1 MSELHSL
8 TMQVLSLSKWTHCIL
23 PILKKNLSS
32 HSSKKNSKKC
42 KLGVMTREVLH
53 GNLWRLRDTVLRNR
67 KLSTILPC
75 YLLKLMQIKMAY
87 FLKMNSS
94 LLQNLAQLLKR
105 LKVSPKLKRLKQN
118 LLSTS
123 RSWTRLLPMLQAFR

>member
-8 TMQVLSLSKWTHCIL
+8 TMQVLSSSKWTHSIL
-23 PILKKNLSS
+23 TMLRKNLYS

-42 KLGVMTREVLH
+42 KLGVMTREALH
-53 GNLWRLRDTVLRNR
+53 GNSWRLRDMVLRNR
-67 KLSTILPC
+67 KLSMILLC

-94 LLQNLAQLLKR
+94 LLQNLAQLQKR

-118 LLSTS
+118 WLSTS
-123 RSWTRLLPMLQAFR
+123 RSWTRLLLMLQAFR